1 MVKAWDCVVCDTVT
15 LSRGRLTKTPGDGV
29 GCSFLKEIYE
39 TQMDE
44 MAHWHCCLLRCDPG
58 DPSRTDESSDRSLSG
73 NRRET
78 ADRSGRA
85 GNLRSLLQRLPF
97 TPHRLALVQQH
108 RAGLMACHS

>member
-1 MVKAWDCVVCDTVT
+1 MVKAWDCVVCDTAT
-15 LSRGRLTKTPGDGV
+15 LSRVRLTKTPGDGV

-44 MAHWHCCLLRCDPG
+44 MADWRCCLLRHPG
-58 DPSRTDESSDRSLSG
+58 DPSRTDESPDRSFSG

-97 TPHRLALVQQH
+97 PAHCLALVQQH
-108 RAGLMACHS
+108 RAGLMAGHS